1 MKKYAVCFLLASA
14 ITLSLTGC
22 NDHGTDIIITEGSIP
37 IIFDSAP
44 EERFENTS
52 VTVNTEILETNP
64 ELHRPIVSDEQ
75 LRDYERSLDHDLYSD
90 LDIFESLWEHILEP
104 IEETET
110 TILAKSFVKDM
121 VVAIET
127 ADYSWKNII
136 DLNKYMDDGYLKD
149 YTALTLSIS
158 GGTAKPP
165 KSYFDFDRLEAV
177 GQINIGDITYIAV
190 EYCVQH
196 IDGETN
202 NWKSQYSIEWV
213 GIRNGKIVNQSLT
226 AGAHVD
232 KYLGIETKITL
243 VEGKLYYSFQFD
255 RNPWDSR
262 EDVKKIFDK
271 LQSKGYRIEMREY

>member
-1 MKKYAVCFLLASA
+1 MKKYAVCFLFASA

-22 NDHGTDIIITEGSIP
+22 NNHGADIIITEGSIP
-37 IIFDSAP
+37 IIFDSVH
-44 EERFENTS
+44 EEKFEN
-52 VTVNTEILETNP
+52 TVNTEIFETNS
-64 ELHRPIVSDEQ
+64 ELLRPIVTDEQ
-75 LRDYERSLDHDLYSD
+75 LRNYEISLHLDLYSNLEMFD
-90 LDIFESLWEHILEP
+90 FLFEHILEP
-104 IEETET
+104 IEETEI

-158 GGTAKPP
+158 GGTAKSP

-177 GQINIGDITYIAV
+177 GQINIEDIIYIAV
-190 EYCVQH
+190 EYFVQYF
-196 IDGETN
+196 DGETN
-202 NWKSQYSIEWV
+202 NWKSQYSLEWV

-232 KYLGIETKITL
+232 KYLGIETAITL
-243 VEGKLYYSFQFD
+243 IEGKLYYSFQFD